1 MLEAGSYLDRV
12 VGDVASSLELRR
24 ASAALSRNA
33 AARVDAVETVST
45 GLVLTGAGAG
55 VGLSLSSVSLS
66 SSELSSSDD
75 DSSFLAGAL
84 AGVAGVWFK
93 KRLWKGF
100 FSSTGGGEVTGV
112 VTLVRMGATSAGF
125 GDDSLELSVEL
136 SLLVRAT
143 AGFTDDDLVCE
154 V

>member
-1 MLEAGSYLDRV
+1 M

-24 ASAALSRNA
+24 ASAALSRSA
-33 AARVDAVETVST
+33 AARVDAVDTVST

-55 VGLSLSSVSLS
+55 VGLVSLSSVSLS

-136 SLLVRAT
+136 SLLVRAI
-143 AGFTDDDLVCE
+143 AGFTDDDLVCD

>member
-1 MLEAGSYLDRV
+1 MLEAGSYLDLV

-24 ASAALSRNA
+24 ESAALSRNA
-33 AARVDAVETVST
+33 AARVDAVEAVST

-55 VGLSLSSVSLS
+55 VGLVSLSSVSLS

-75 DSSFLAGAL
+75 DSSFLAGTL

-100 FSSTGGGEVTGV
+100 FSSIGGGEVTGV
-112 VTLVRMGATSAGF
+112 VTRVRMGATSAGF
-125 GDDSLELSVEL
+125 GDDSLELSEL

-143 AGFTDDDLVCE
+143 GGFTDDDLVCE